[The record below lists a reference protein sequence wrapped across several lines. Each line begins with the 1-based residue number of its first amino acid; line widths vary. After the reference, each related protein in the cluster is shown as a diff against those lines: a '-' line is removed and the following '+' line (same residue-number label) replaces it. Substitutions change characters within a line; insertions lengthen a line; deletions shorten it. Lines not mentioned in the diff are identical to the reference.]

1 MKKFIA
7 AALVAVVAAAASV
20 ANARDGEP
28 SWEAVTEYASSYMQQ
43 MKKQNMEYP
52 SKKTFERPFQNE
64 PKR

>member
-1 MKKFIA
+1 MNKLIVTA
-7 AALVAVVAAAASV
+7 LAALVAATASV
-20 ANARDGEP
+20 ANARDDEP